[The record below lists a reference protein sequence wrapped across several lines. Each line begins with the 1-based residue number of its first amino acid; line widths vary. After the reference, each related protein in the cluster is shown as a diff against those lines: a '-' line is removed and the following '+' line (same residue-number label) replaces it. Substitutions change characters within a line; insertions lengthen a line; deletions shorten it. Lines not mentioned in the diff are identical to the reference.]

1 MNQPTNT
8 APRAARPAPS
18 NRHPLSGRKK
28 PSTAM
33 LRTMRGAILVVG
45 GMILVIGLLLLILP
59 MLRVQKIK
67 VEGNTY
73 YTAEEIIAAS
83 GIAVGEQEMLTL
95 DTDAALTRIYQ
106 WDTAKHIDNLEI
118 KRFFTTLVIKV
129 TEPRTVMYTEFNG
142 KYYSIDLGKDFRV
155 LRECE
160 NEAELAEFP
169 RVELPMIASLSV
181 GGKLTFEDE
190 NADFSYIT
198 TLLDTLEKRG
208 VLENLTALDVS
219 SKFNVSYETGE
230 NCLVELGRVERMDTK
245 LGLVNEILCRRV
257 ASGAGYSVVNVTD
270 TQKPTYRLLD
280 SADVLLAD

>member
-1 MNQPTNT
+1 MNQQTNT

-28 PSTAM
+28 PSTAT
-33 LRTMRGAILVVG
+33 LRIMRGAMLVVG

-59 MLRVQKIK
+59 MLRVQRIK

-95 DTDAALTRIYQ
+95 DTDAAMTSIYL
-106 WDTAKHIDNLEI
+106 WDTAKHIDNIEV
-118 KRFFTTLVIKV
+118 KRYFTTVKIIV
-129 TEPRTVMYTEFNG
+129 TEPKTVMYTEFNG

-155 LRECE
+155 LRECG

-169 RVELPMIASLSV
+169 RVELPLIASLSV

-198 TLLDTLEKRG
+198 TLLETLEKRG

-230 NCLVELGRVERMDTK
+230 NCLVELGKVERMDTK

-257 ASGAGYSVVNVTD
+257 ASGTGYSVVNVTD

-280 SADVLLAD
+280 SADVLLAE